1 MTQEI
6 LPKLGGSRRTLPLI
20 LSHLRDSM
28 KLLLL
33 LFGSTELPRFFIV
46 PSRYVATYVREQHAY
61 WLRTRQ
67 KPVDT
72 AMRMF
77 RIPASDPR
85 GFEKNWVVLAG
96 AAVQEKHLVL
106 AGPWR
111 EPGRLT

>member
-1 MTQEI
+1 
-6 LPKLGGSRRTLPLI
+6 
-20 LSHLRDSM
+20 M